1 MSTREIRKLLRLIQL
16 WLDRPP
22 LTELAPLT
30 VEHQALRQQAI
41 MSIAH
46 MLQGLGQAAWIS
58 PVLDWLSQYDGLE
71 LVVFKDQ
78 DPVLLSAE
86 ALAGLVQQRAESGVT
101 TAVTPTELA
110 DKLASQSFCDLRAR
124 MGYEGQEW
132 DPSAE
137 RFMDYLT
144 KIKPVVIPHVW
155 STGYAPAGTTALRER
170 LIEKLTQT
178 QNPPTLGSPPGGGSD
193 PIPE

>member
-16 WLDRPP
+16 WLERPP

-46 MLQGLGQAAWIS
+46 MLQGLGQPAWIS
-58 PVLDWLSQYDGLE
+58 PVLDWLGQYDGLE

-78 DPVLLSAE
+78 DPVLLSAA
-86 ALAGLVQQRAESGVT
+86 ALAELVQQRADSGVSA
-101 TAVTPTELA
+101 AVSPAELA
-110 DKLASQSFCDLRAR
+110 DKLVGQNFCQLRAR
-124 MGYEGQEW
+124 VGYEGREW
-132 DPSAE
+132 NPATE

-144 KIKPVVIPHVW
+144 QIKPVVIPHVW
-155 STGYAPAGTTALRER
+155 STGYTPAGTAALRDR
-170 LIEKLTQT
+170 LVENLTHI
-178 QNPPTLGSPPGGGSD
+178 QNPPKPGSPGGGAEPNS
-193 PIPE
+193 

>member
-58 PVLDWLSQYDGLE
+58 PVLDWLGQYDGLE
-71 LVVFKDQ
+71 LIVFKDQ

-86 ALAGLVQQRAESGVT
+86 ALAGLVQQRAESGMT
-101 TAVTPTELA
+101 TAVTPAELA
-110 DKLASQSFCDLRAR
+110 DTLASQSFCDLRAR
-124 MGYEGQEW
+124 VGYEGQEW
-132 DPSAE
+132 DASAE
-137 RFMDYLT
+137 RFMDFLT
-144 KIKPVVIPHVW
+144 RIKPVVIPHIW
-155 STGYAPAGTTALRER
+155 SNGYAPAGTTALRER
-170 LIEKLTQT
+170 LLQNLTNT
-178 QNPPTLGSPPGGGSD
+178 QNPPKPGTPPGGGSA
-193 PIPE
+193 PHP